1 MTSYHRKFCQLAGL
15 AVALALSMPA
25 ALAATAPRG
34 LTQGDWLV
42 RAGVARIMPIGIR
55 STIPTIG
62 GDVKTPDATSP
73 TLDISYFLTDHWA
86 IQLTGGV
93 SSTPYRLADSA
104 VGDFDIGTIKTAA
117 LALMAQY
124 HFRPGAVIN
133 PYLGAGMVRSHP
145 LRVDPADNIPDFEV
159 ESINSVLLGAGLD
172 YDLGSHWFA
181 NAAVQYLRVPTYHFE
196 GEGFSAEVDMDT
208 LITGLA
214 LGYRF

>member
-42 RAGVARIMPIGIR
+42 RAGAARIMPIGIR

-62 GDVKTPDATSP
+62 GDVETPDTYSP
-73 TLDISYFLTDHWA
+73 TLDLSYFLTDHWA
-86 IQLTGGV
+86 LQLTGGV
-93 SSTPYRLADSA
+93 SSTPYRLKDSA
-104 VGDFDIGTIKTAA
+104 VGDFDIGTVRTAA

-124 HFRPGAVIN
+124 HFRPGSTIN
-133 PYLGAGMVRSHP
+133 PYIGAGMVWSRT
-145 LRVDPADNIPDFEV
+145 LKVEPADNIPDFEV
-159 ESINSVLLGAGLD
+159 DSINSVLLGVGLD
-172 YDLGSHWFA
+172 YHLGGHWFA
-181 NAAVQYLRVPTYHFE
+181 NANVQYLRVPTYYFDSD
-196 GEGFSAEVDMDT
+196 GFSAEVDMDT
-208 LITGLA
+208 LITGLG